1 MRLTGVG
8 LALRTV
14 HVAVAAIELAAL
26 GELWLCALTNRRGKA
41 LWVAGAVL
49 ALEGAGL
56 VVGRGDCP
64 LGPLQER
71 VGDPVPLFELVL
83 SRRGPPRQRY
93 PSSLAPLS
101 WASASSSCDREPAG
115 TSRHGPCPRRD
126 SSTVDQPDAATAHQ
140 HAPG

>member
-1 MRLTGVG
+1 MRLTGAA

-14 HVAVAAIELAAL
+14 HVAVAAVELAAL

-49 ALEGAGL
+49 ALEGVGL

-83 SRRGPPRQRY
+83 
-93 PSSLAPLS
+93 PLRAAKAAVPVL
-101 WASASSSCDREPAG
+101 ASATFLGIGVLLVR
-115 TSRHGPCPRRD
+115 SRTRRD
-126 SSTVDQPDAATAHQ
+126 EPSRALSATGLFNPRPA
-140 HAPG
+140 

>member
-1 MRLTGVG
+1 MPLTGAG

-14 HVAVAAIELAAL
+14 HVAVAVVELAAL

-41 LWVAGAVL
+41 LWAAVAVL

-83 SRRGPPRQRY
+83 PPRAAKAAV
-93 PSSLAPLS
+93 PVL
-101 WASASSSCDREPAG
+101 ASATFLGIGVLLARSLTNRDEPTPALSATGLFNRRPARRSRWRESA
-115 TSRHGPCPRRD
+115 
-126 SSTVDQPDAATAHQ
+126 
-140 HAPG
+140 

>member
-1 MRLTGVG
+1 MRLTGAA

-26 GELWLCALTNRRGKA
+26 GELWRCALTNRRGKT
-41 LWVAGAVL
+41 LRVAVAVL

-56 VVGRGDCP
+56 VVGRGNCP

-83 SRRGPPRQRY
+83 PPRAAKAAV
-93 PSSLAPLS
+93 PVLATATFLGIGVLLARS
-101 WASASSSCDREPAG
+101 T
-115 TSRHGPCPRRD
+115 TSRDKPTR
-126 SSTVDQPDAATAHQ
+126 A
-140 HAPG
+140 

>member
-1 MRLTGVG
+1 MRLTGAA

-14 HVAVAAIELAAL
+14 HVAVAAVELAAL

-49 ALEGAGL
+49 ALEGVGL

-83 SRRGPPRQRY
+83 PPRAAKAAV
-93 PSSLAPLS
+93 PVLAGATFLGIGVLLVRS
-101 WASASSSCDREPAG
+101 R
-115 TSRHGPCPRRD
+115 TSRDEPTRALSATGFFNRR
-126 SSTVDQPDAATAHQ
+126 PA
-140 HAPG
+140 